1 MKLKMCSVAIALSAL
16 FAQPFNRAYPIG
28 VTRTN
33 RRIATLMV
41 HTSPLDQAGTGDA
54 GGMNIYVCEA
64 AQNMAAM
71 GVEVD
76 IFTRRTNTEVAAIV
90 EVSPG
95 VRVIQLN
102 VGPVSG
108 VTKEQLPNLIPA
120 LAEEF
125 KKALVATHYDVIH
138 SHYWISGKV
147 AMPVAKEL
155 NIPLVHTMHTMAR
168 VKNLNLAEGEMPEP
182 MIRVQ
187 GETQVVAAADSLI
200 ANTDAEAASL
210 VSLYEACPD
219 NVSVVSPGV
228 NLKVFTAGA
237 GKAAAREFVGLPKDA
252 HIITFVGRIQPHKGP
267 EVLIRAVAEM
277 VQHSPHL
284 RPKLVTN
291 IIGGASG
298 ANQSEVERLKELTS
312 WLGIDDV
319 VRFAPPVARQ
329 DLPQWY
335 RAADLVCVPS
345 YSESFGLVALEAQA
359 CGTPVVATAVGGL
372 RTAVAD
378 GISGVLVDGHNPR
391 AWSSVLARLIQEPQR
406 RVLLSMGAVEH
417 ASHFGWDATSRGT
430 LDIYDRVLS
439 ARVDAAKNIG

>member
-1 MKLKMCSVAIALSAL
+1 MAFTS
-16 FAQPFNRAYPIG
+16 
-28 VTRTN
+28 
-33 RRIATLMV
+33 RRVATLMV

-54 GGMNIYVCEA
+54 GGMNIYVVEA
-64 AQNMAAM
+64 AQNMAAQ
-71 GVEVD
+71 GVKVD
-76 IFTRRTNTEVAAIV
+76 IFTRRTNSEIADVVDVAR
-90 EVSPG
+90 G

-108 VTKEQLPNLIPA
+108 VTKEQLPKMIPDLSAAFKEA
-120 LAEEF
+120 LS
-125 KKALVATHYDVIH
+125 KDNYDVIH

-168 VKNLNLAEGEMPEP
+168 VKNLNLAEGETPEP

-187 GETQVVAAADSLI
+187 GETQIVAAADALV

-228 NLKVFTAGA
+228 NLKVFTPGA
-237 GKAAAREFVGLPKDA
+237 GRAAAREIVGLDKDA

-267 EVLIRAVAEM
+267 EVLIRSIAEL
-277 VQHSPHL
+277 VSHSPHL
-284 RPKLVTN
+284 RTKLIVN

-298 ANQSEVERLKELTS
+298 ANQSEVERLKELTT

-319 VRFAPPVARQ
+319 VRFAPPVLREE
-329 DLPQWY
+329 LPNWY
-335 RAADLVCVPS
+335 RASDLVCVPS

-378 GISGVLVDGHNPR
+378 GISGVLVDGHDPR
-391 AWSSVLARLIQEPQR
+391 AWSSVLARLLQEPQR

-430 LDIYDRVLS
+430 LDIYDRVLT
-439 ARVDAAKNIG
+439 ARADVKKNIG

>member
-1 MKLKMCSVAIALSAL
+1 
-16 FAQPFNRAYPIG
+16 
-28 VTRTN
+28 
-33 RRIATLMV
+33 MV

-76 IFTRRTNTEVAAIV
+76 IFTRRTNTEVADIV
-90 EVSPG
+90 EISPG

-108 VTKEQLPNLIPA
+108 VTKEQLPTLIPT

-252 HIITFVGRIQPHKGP
+252 HIITFVGRIQPPKGP
-267 EVLIRAVAEM
+267 EV
-277 VQHSPHL
+277 
-284 RPKLVTN
+284 
-291 IIGGASG
+291 
-298 ANQSEVERLKELTS
+298 
-312 WLGIDDV
+312 
-319 VRFAPPVARQ
+319 
-329 DLPQWY
+329 
-335 RAADLVCVPS
+335 
-345 YSESFGLVALEAQA
+345 
-359 CGTPVVATAVGGL
+359 
-372 RTAVAD
+372 
-378 GISGVLVDGHNPR
+378 
-391 AWSSVLARLIQEPQR
+391 
-406 RVLLSMGAVEH
+406 
-417 ASHFGWDATSRGT
+417 
-430 LDIYDRVLS
+430 
-439 ARVDAAKNIG
+439 